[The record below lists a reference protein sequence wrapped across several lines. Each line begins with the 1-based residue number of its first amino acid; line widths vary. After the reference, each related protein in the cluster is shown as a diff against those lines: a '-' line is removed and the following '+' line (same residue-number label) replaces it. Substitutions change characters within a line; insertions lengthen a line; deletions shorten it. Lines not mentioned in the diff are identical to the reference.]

1 MLRAAL
7 VLLLALAGPALA
19 TQNRWPA
26 LFDVTGVAADDVLNI
41 RTQPDAG
48 AEKIG
53 AFAPDATGI
62 EVIAPNER
70 QDWGLVNVDGRT
82 GWASLHYLARQPG
95 QWLGAPIETV
105 RCAGTEPFWSLTRD
119 GDAVTWSTPEIET
132 SGAVTT
138 ALDTISRRDISGVLY
153 RLETGARD
161 HLAMTLDR
169 CSDGM
174 SDHAYGIRAILTRDL
189 DGTPEMLG
197 GCCSLD
203 VD

>member
-1 MLRAAL
+1 MLRFAL
-7 VLLLALAGPALA
+7 ALLLLASPAFA
-19 TQNRWPA
+19 TQDRWPA
-26 LFDVTGVAADDVLNI
+26 LFDVSGVAADDVLNI
-41 RTQPDAG
+41 RAEPNAG

-53 AFAPDATGI
+53 DFAPDARSI

-82 GWASLHYLARQPG
+82 GWVSLHYMVRQPG

-105 RCAGTEPFWSLTRD
+105 QCAGTEPFWSLTRR
-119 GDAVTWSTPEIET
+119 GDTVTWSTPEAET
-132 SGAVTT
+132 SGTVTT
-138 ALDTISRRDISGVLY
+138 PLDTIARRDMSGVIY
-153 RLETGARD
+153 RLESDTRD
-161 HLAMTLDR
+161 HLAMTLER

-174 SDHAYGIRAILTRDL
+174 SDYAYGIRAILTRDL
-189 DGTPEMLG
+189 DGAPEMFG